1 MASSAGGFLLHSSRI
16 FAAFYELNPEEK
28 MITKEITICGKQVM
42 LAYCYATEI
51 SYKILSDEDIID
63 FGQEIVEKI
72 QHEQM
77 PDIRRTIYLIIASM
91 QSYYESKGETC
102 PITDKELMYEC
113 TPQEIGQALGIII
126 GLRQMFY
133 HVPVG
138 EPEDKEPKGKR
149 VTRKPKNA

>member
-1 MASSAGGFLLHSSRI
+1 MF
-16 FAAFYELNPEEK
+16 
-28 MITKEITICGKQVM
+28 TKEITICGKQVT

-51 SYKILSDEDIID
+51 SYKILSDEDFID
-63 FGQEIVEKI
+63 FSQEVVEKI

-91 QSYYESKGETC
+91 QSYYESKGEQC

-113 TPQEIGQALGIII
+113 TPQEIGMALGVII
-126 GLRQMFY
+126 GLRTNFY
-133 HVPVG
+133 HVPSD

-149 VTRKPKNA
+149 VSGKRKNA

>member
-1 MASSAGGFLLHSSRI
+1 
-16 FAAFYELNPEEK
+16 

-63 FGQEIVEKI
+63 FGQEVVEKI

-91 QSYYESKGETC
+91 QSYYESKGEQC
-102 PITDKELMYEC
+102 PITDNELMYEC
-113 TPQEIGQALGIII
+113 TPNEIGMALGIII
-126 GLRQMFY
+126 GLRTNFY
-133 HVPVG
+133 HVPSD
-138 EPEDKEPKGKR
+138 EPEDTEQKGKR
-149 VTRKPKNA
+149 VSGKRKNA

>member
-1 MASSAGGFLLHSSRI
+1 
-16 FAAFYELNPEEK
+16 
-28 MITKEITICGKQVM
+28 MITKEVTLCGKQVI

-77 PDIRRTIYLIIASM
+77 PDIRRTIYLIIASL
-91 QSYYESKGETC
+91 QSYYESKSETC

-113 TPQEIGQALGIII
+113 TPKEIGMALGNII
-126 GLRQMFY
+126 GLRTNFY
-133 HVPVG
+133 HVPSD

-149 VTRKPKNA
+149 VSGKRKNA

>member
-1 MASSAGGFLLHSSRI
+1 
-16 FAAFYELNPEEK
+16 
-28 MITKEITICGKQVM
+28 MITKEITICGKQVT

-77 PDIRRTIYLIIASM
+77 PDIRRTIYLIIASL

-113 TPQEIGQALGIII
+113 TPQEIGMALGIII
-126 GLRQMFY
+126 GLRTNFY
-133 HVPVG
+133 HIPSD

-149 VTRKPKNA
+149 VSGKRKNA

>member
-1 MASSAGGFLLHSSRI
+1 
-16 FAAFYELNPEEK
+16 

-91 QSYYESKGETC
+91 QSYYESKGEQC

-113 TPQEIGQALGIII
+113 TPKEIGMALGIII
-126 GLRQMFY
+126 GLRTNFY
-133 HVPVG
+133 HVPSD
-138 EPEDKEPKGKR
+138 EPEDTEQKGKR
-149 VTRKPKNA
+149 VSGKRKNA